1 MPDLILKD
9 AEASIEPGDDD
20 AESPNGT
27 FDVILSAPVKDR
39 DGETVKPDEW
49 EPLPDHITFDIDH
62 GMSVA
67 STVGSGKPT
76 LDKDGNLRVAGT
88 YASTRLAQD
97 TRALVN
103 EGHIRTTSVAFL
115 RKSDKDSK
123 GATTVRR
130 ELLNGAFVAIPANPA
145 ALVLSSKAA
154 DLKIGARNNA
164 SDKGSIQAIHD
175 HAKTLGADCPA
186 GSGGKPSGND
196 KPAKG
201 MRDVKDANG
210 TDAEP
215 DVNGLVSDVDSTI
228 DQALSLVADVDPA
241 SLPEPVSQALA
252 LLSSADESLD
262 ELMAALGIPDP
273 DEESSAADG
282 SAERPAASAAGGS
295 ADKSAADLAAAVA
308 VRASRLR
315 VMSALTTT
323 ED

>member
-1 MPDLILKD
+1 MPELILKD
-9 AEASIEPGDDD
+9 AVASIEPGDDD
-20 AESPNGT
+20 TDSPNGT

-67 STVGSGKPT
+67 STVGSGKPS
-76 LDKDGNLRVAGT
+76 LDENGNLRVAGT
-88 YASTRLAQD
+88 YASTQLAQD

-123 GATTVRR
+123 GKTTVRR

-154 DLKIGARNNA
+154 ALKIGARNNA
-164 SDKGSIQAIHD
+164 KDKGSIQAIHD
-175 HAKTLGADCPA
+175 HAKSLGASCSGTSSDDA
-186 GSGGKPSGND
+186 GGKDDNGKSLRRKAAAELSD
-196 KPAKG
+196 ELRAELAKL
-201 MRDVKDANG
+201 D
-210 TDAEP
+210 P
-215 DVNGLVSDVDSTI
+215 DT
-228 DQALSLVADVDPA
+228 
-241 SLPEPVSQALA
+241 LPEPVRQALTELG
-252 LLSSADESLD
+252 LL
-262 ELMAALGIPDP
+262 DP
-273 DEESSAADG
+273 DEESSAAEDD
-282 SAERPAASAAGGS
+282 ADESAAEEAADDS
-295 ADKSAADLAAAVA
+295 ATESAADLAAAALA

-315 VMSALTTT
+315 VISALTTT

>member
-9 AEASIEPGDDD
+9 AVASIEPGDDD
-20 AESPNGT
+20 TDSPNGT

-76 LDKDGNLRVAGT
+76 LDKDGNLRVSGT
-88 YASTRLAQD
+88 YASTQLAQD
-97 TRALVN
+97 TRALVK

-123 GATTVRR
+123 GNTVVRR

-154 DLKIGARNNA
+154 TLKIGARNNA
-164 SDKGSIQAIHD
+164 KDKGAIQAIHD
-175 HAKTLGADCPA
+175 HAESLGASCS
-186 GSGGKPSGND
+186 GSGKSDDGKSLRRKAAVELSD
-196 KPAKG
+196 ELRAELAKL
-201 MRDVKDANG
+201 D
-210 TDAEP
+210 P
-215 DVNGLVSDVDSTI
+215 DT
-228 DQALSLVADVDPA
+228 
-241 SLPEPVSQALA
+241 LPEPVRQALTELG
-252 LLSSADESLD
+252 LL
-262 ELMAALGIPDP
+262 DP
-273 DEESSAADG
+273 DEESSAAEDD
-282 SAERPAASAAGGS
+282 ADESAAEQAADDS
-295 ADKSAADLAAAVA
+295 ATESAADLAAAALA

-315 VMSALTTT
+315 VISALTTT